1 MTQQL
6 PSAATETQRFISL
19 EALAGAALIVAAIIA
34 LVLSNSPLAQFYQ
47 QLLNIPVAV
56 QVGTAALQKPL
67 LLWIND
73 GLMAVFFLLVGL
85 ELKRELLIG
94 ELASRQQLIL
104 PAMAAVGGFIVPAL
118 VFVGINWGD
127 HSALNG
133 WAIPTATD
141 IAFALGILALLG
153 SRVPLSLKIFLT
165 AIAIIDDLLAIVV
178 IALFYSGD
186 LAWHHLLWAA
196 VITTIMVVCNRM
208 KISHMG
214 VYLLLGLMLWV
225 LVLKSGVHATLAG
238 VVVAFC
244 IPLHDREQRRRP
256 LEELEHRLH
265 PYVAFLIVPIFAF
278 ANAGVS
284 LSGIGLQQL
293 LSPLSLGL
301 ILGLFLGKQ
310 LGVMLMV
317 WISLK
322 FKLATLPKDCNWSMV
337 YGVALL
343 TGIGFT
349 MSLFIGSL
357 AFEHGG
363 FNYDAQVR
371 IGVLFA
377 SLLSAVLGYCWL
389 RYSFRKTNT

>member
-1 MTQQL
+1 MAHKNH
-6 PSAATETQRFISL
+6 SAAQATQNFVNL
-19 EALAGAALIVAAIIA
+19 EALAGFALISAAVLA
-34 LVLSNSPLAQFYQ
+34 LVISNSPLTTLYQ
-47 QLLNIPVAV
+47 QWLGLPVAV
-56 QVGTAALQKPL
+56 QVGSAVLQKPL

-73 GLMAVFFLLVGL
+73 GLMAVFFLLIGL

-94 ELASRQQLIL
+94 ELSSRHQLVL
-104 PAMAAVGGFIVPAL
+104 PAMAAIGGFAVPAL
-118 VFVGINWGD
+118 VFVSINWNNA
-127 HSALNG
+127 SALNG

-153 SRVPLSLKIFLT
+153 SRVPLALKVFLT
-165 AIAIIDDLLAIVV
+165 AVAIIDDLLAIIV

-196 VITTIMVVCNRM
+196 VIIAAMVLLNRF
-208 KISHMG
+208 KVSHLG
-214 VYLLLGLMLWV
+214 IYLLLGLALWV

-244 IPLHDREQRRRP
+244 IPLRDRQQDSSP
-256 LEELEHRLH
+256 LQELEHRLH
-265 PYVAFLIVPIFAF
+265 PYVAFMIVPLFAF

-284 LSGIGLQQL
+284 VSGIGWQEL

-301 ILGLFLGKQ
+301 ILGLFAGKQ

-317 WISLK
+317 WLSVRL
-322 FKLATLPKDCNWSMV
+322 KLASLPANCSWGMV
-337 YGVALL
+337 YGVAVL

-363 FNYDAQVR
+363 FDYDAQVR
-371 IGVLFA
+371 IGVLGA
-377 SLLSAVLGYCWL
+377 SLLSALLGYGWL
-389 RYSFRKTNT
+389 RFTTREHSR

>member
-1 MTQQL
+1 MAQQQ
-6 PSAATETQRFISL
+6 PHITSETQRFLSL
-19 EALAGAALIVAAIIA
+19 EALAGVALIAAAVIA
-34 LVLSNSPLAQFYQ
+34 LVLSNSPLASLYQ
-47 QLLNIPVAV
+47 QLLNTPVTV
-56 QVGTAALQKPL
+56 QVGTAALHKSL

-85 ELKRELLIG
+85 ELKRELLVG
-94 ELASRQQLIL
+94 ELANRQQLVL

-127 HSALNG
+127 QSALNG

-141 IAFALGILALLG
+141 IAFALGVLALLG

-165 AIAIIDDLLAIVV
+165 AIAIIDDLLAIIV

-196 VITTIMVVCNRM
+196 VITTAMVVCNRF

-214 VYLLLGLMLWV
+214 IYLLLGLMLWV

-244 IPLHDREQRRRP
+244 IPLHNRQQNSSP

-265 PYVAFLIVPIFAF
+265 PYVAFLIVPVFAF

-284 LSGIGLQQL
+284 LTGLGLQQL
-293 LSPLSLGL
+293 FSPLSLGL

-317 WISLK
+317 WISVKL
-322 FKLATLPKDCNWSMV
+322 KLAQLPKNCSWSMV
-337 YGVALL
+337 YGVAVL

-363 FNYDAQVR
+363 FDYGPQVR
-371 IGVLFA
+371 IGVLCA
-377 SLLSAVLGYCWL
+377 SLLTAVSGYCWL
-389 RYSFRKTNT
+389 RYAMYKSHR